1 MELDIM
7 AIIQQYAVLP
17 VAVLCLGLG
26 WLLKHTFETFPD
38 KYIPAA
44 LLVPA
49 LVLTLWVNNWAVTFE
64 NVMSAACS
72 AAMAVYLH
80 QNGKQLLSKNE

>member
-17 VAVLCLGLG
+17 VAALCFGWG

-38 KYIPAA
+38 KYIPIA
-44 LLVPA
+44 LLPVA
-49 LVLTLWVNNWAVTFE
+49 LVGTLWLNGWAITFE

-72 AAMAVYLH
+72 AALAVYLH
-80 QNGKQLLSKNE
+80 QNGKQLLKVE